1 MGTNYYAV
9 PNRPTTYA
17 PVHIGKSSLGWLF
30 CFQSQ
35 NTTGIDDI
43 PIVWNT
49 YNQVKEWLHKW
60 TVEKPVYVILNE
72 YDDVVD
78 YDEFIGLV
86 ERKQKDKRSRDNP
99 ENFVYSRNVDGYR
112 FSDEEFC

>member
-1 MGTNYYAV
+1 MGTNFYAV

-43 PIVWNT
+43 EIVWNT
-49 YNQVKEWLHKW
+49 YNQVKDWLYKW
-60 TVEKPVYVILNE
+60 TVENPVYVIIDE
-72 YDDVVD
+72 YDETISFDQFFEMVD
-78 YDEFIGLV
+78 
-86 ERKQKDKRSRDNP
+86 RKQKDEFNQNPDN
-99 ENFVYSRNVDGYR
+99 FTYSRNVDGYR
-112 FSDEEFC
+112 FNDGEFC